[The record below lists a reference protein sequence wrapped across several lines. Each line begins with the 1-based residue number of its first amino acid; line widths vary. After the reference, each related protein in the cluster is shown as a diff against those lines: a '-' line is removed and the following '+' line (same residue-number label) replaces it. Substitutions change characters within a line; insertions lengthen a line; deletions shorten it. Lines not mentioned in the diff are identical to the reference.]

1 MIDLLRTRR
10 SVRKFTEQAFEP
22 ELLELLEEAVLR
34 SPSSKNSNAC
44 EFIFIDDHILI
55 EKLSHCR
62 PSGASSLD
70 TAPLAVIVL
79 CNENKTGAWTEDC
92 SIASILLQLTAH
104 SFGLGS
110 CWIQIRGR
118 NYSEEKTSETYLRE
132 TLDIPEYFRILN
144 IVAIGHPQRIP
155 VGKPFS
161 DLDFG
166 RIHSNHLIPSH

>member
-10 SVRKFTEQAFEP
+10 SVRKYTKQAVKP
-22 ELLELLEEAVLR
+22 ELLDLLKETVLR

-44 EFIFIDDHILI
+44 EFIFIDDQILI

-62 PSGASSLD
+62 PSGTSSLD
-70 TAPLAVIVL
+70 TAPLAVVVL
-79 CNENKTGAWTEDC
+79 SNKSKTGAWTEDC

-104 SFGLGS
+104 SIGLGS

-118 NYSEEKTSETYLRE
+118 NYYEEKTSETYLRE
-132 TLDIPEYFRILN
+132 ILDIPEYFRILS

-155 VGKPFS
+155 EGKPYS
-161 DLDFG
+161 DLDFS
-166 RIHSNHLIPSH
+166 RININHLIPSH

>member
-10 SVRKFTEQAFEP
+10 SVRKFTEQAVEP
-22 ELLELLEEAVLR
+22 ELLELLKEAVLR

-44 EFIFIDDHILI
+44 EFIFIDDQILI

-62 PSGASSLD
+62 PSGASALD

-79 CNENKTGAWTEDC
+79 SNESKTGAWTEDC

-104 SFGLGS
+104 SIGLGS
-110 CWIQIRGR
+110 CWVQIRGR
-118 NYSEEKTSETYLRE
+118 DYSDEKISETYLRE
-132 TLDIPEYFRILN
+132 SLNIPEYFRILN
-144 IVAIGHPQRIP
+144 IVAIGHPQRIHE
-155 VGKPFS
+155 GKPFS
-161 DLDFG
+161 DLDFS